1 MNNNRLIKAVVTGMT
16 SGKKK
21 RVRQGQIGYLT
32 SKNDVMGVSLTL
44 TENASSWHQRIL
56 SHEDLR
62 RRPTLQYNL
71 IHVIIFLVTL
81 GT

>member
-21 RVRQGQIGYLT
+21 RVRQGQNGYLT

-44 TENASSWHQRIL
+44 TENA
-56 SHEDLR
+56 
-62 RRPTLQYNL
+62 
-71 IHVIIFLVTL
+71 
-81 GT
+81 